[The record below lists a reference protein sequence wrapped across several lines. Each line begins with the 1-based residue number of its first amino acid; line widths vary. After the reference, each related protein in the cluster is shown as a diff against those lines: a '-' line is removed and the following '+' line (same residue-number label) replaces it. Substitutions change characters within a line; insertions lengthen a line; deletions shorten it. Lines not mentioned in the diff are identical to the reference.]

1 MSSIKKTTSVIITAI
16 IVAGIAFSL
25 TEQFD
30 SDNSVILDQIE
41 FDAVYLKSENFI
53 KISFDDKSPFVTSV
67 IRIGTAAITTRGL
80 IDSEM
85 KFIVDLIDKVIKF
98 PNDNEGSL
106 DKKLASLVN
115 KKKCLEI
122 AKYINLQKFIFV
134 GNSKKKKIDT
144 RSSLI

>member
-53 KISFDDKSPFVTSV
+53 KISFDDKSKNTKS
-67 IRIGTAAITTRGL
+67 AI
-80 IDSEM
+80 
-85 KFIVDLIDKVIKF
+85 
-98 PNDNEGSL
+98 
-106 DKKLASLVN
+106 
-115 KKKCLEI
+115 LEI
-122 AKYINLQKFIFV
+122 LGMDVTYHKEYIFNDESSFIEMVYLEKIPKYGWETTPVTLEINHSQFGKIGLKTEIYEQGDSIPKIIVEQK
-134 GNSKKKKIDT
+134 
-144 RSSLI
+144 